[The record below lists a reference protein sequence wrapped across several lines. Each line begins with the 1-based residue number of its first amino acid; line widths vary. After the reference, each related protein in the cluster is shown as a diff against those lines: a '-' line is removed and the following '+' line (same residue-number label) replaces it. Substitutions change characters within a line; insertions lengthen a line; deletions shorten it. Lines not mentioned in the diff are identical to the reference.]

1 MRDDHRAWK
10 DEVYGHVARMGKA
23 MASPRRLEIL
33 DLLAQ
38 GPKSVEQ
45 LAGELLAS
53 VANTSQHL
61 HQLKG
66 ARLVRSHKAGTYVIY
81 ELAGPAVNRLLE
93 SVEVAGESLLL
104 ELGVARQQYFPDP
117 ADADPVPLG
126 ELQSLMAS
134 DALYLIDVRP
144 VAEYAAQ
151 HLPGAVSVPLP
162 MLAEH
167 FRGWQGQK
175 PVVAY
180 CRGRYCLYARD
191 AVRYLAQQGIAARR
205 TEASVR
211 DWPPRPQ
218 AIG

>member
-23 MASPRRLEIL
+23 MASPRRMEIL
-33 DLLAQ
+33 DLLTQ
-38 GPKSVEQ
+38 GPKSVEH
-45 LAGELLAS
+45 LARELGGS

-61 HQLKG
+61 HHLRA
-66 ARLVRSHKAGTYVIY
+66 ARLVRSHKAGTFVIY
-81 ELAGPAVNRLLE
+81 ELASPEVDRLLE

-104 ELGVARQQYFPDP
+104 ELGWARRQYFPDP
-117 ADADPVPLG
+117 ADADPMPLG
-126 ELQSLMAS
+126 ELQSLMAA

-144 VAEYAAQ
+144 SAEYAAR
-151 HLPGAVSVPLP
+151 HLPGAVSVPLAQ
-162 MLAEH
+162 LAEH

-191 AVRYLAQQGIAARR
+191 AVRYLHQQGIAARR
-205 TEASVR
+205 TEASIR
-211 DWPPRPQ
+211 DWPDASR
-218 AIG
+218 ATG